1 MKPISRGHSK
11 LRSRLRDYVLY
22 VLIALA
28 IVAVTG
34 FLALSNIDQK
44 TFNLWTSV
52 ALFTAV
58 LFGAFIAANRSLF
71 RTRSFWLLTI
81 GLLLLHLTIFSVLVI
96 RVTQWRP
103 IWSAV
108 MFLEA
113 PLLTFLR
120 MKFVGHETGRRTDKR
135 PRTSRVN

>member
-1 MKPISRGHSK
+1 
-11 LRSRLRDYVLY
+11 

-28 IVAVTG
+28 IGAVAV
-34 FLALSNIDQK
+34 FLGLSNIDQR

-58 LFGAFIAANRSLF
+58 LFGAFIAANRSSL
-71 RTRSFWLLTI
+71 RTRSFWILTI
-81 GLLLLHLTIFSVLVI
+81 VLLSLHLAIFSTLVI
-96 RVTQWRP
+96 QVRQWRP

-113 PLLTFLR
+113 PLLAFFK
-120 MKFVGHETGRRTDKR
+120 MKFVGGKRRR
-135 PRTSRVN
+135 PG